1 MKKIMYIFILLGF
14 LLYILL
20 FPEDAVKAAAFGLDL
35 WYRNMLPTLL
45 PFSILSY
52 IFIQSGILDGLAG
65 YLHRAVKHVFPVSS
79 AGIYPLVAGL
89 LFGFPM
95 GSKITADLVKSGKM
109 TWEEGQRLFCVCN
122 NISPMFIASFL
133 LNESLGRPDLKI
145 QTYLILYA
153 PPLILYMMLNRNR
166 DFSSPEHAALS
177 QKTEKTTSMSFQIID
192 AGIMNGFETL
202 AKLGGYIIIFAILA
216 QMAMLLPVPN
226 PAFTSILVG
235 FTEITNG
242 IAYTARQGMEF
253 QAAYPLLMAYTAFG
267 GLSGF
272 AQTASMVKECGFS
285 MVPYFLMKVFQ
296 TACAF
301 SLALLFLC

>member
-14 LLYILL
+14 LCYILL
-20 FPEDAVKAAAFGLDL
+20 FPEETVKAAALGLNL
-35 WYRNMLPTLL
+35 WYEKMLPTLL
-45 PFSILSY
+45 PFSIQSY

-65 YLHRAVKHVFPVSS
+65 ALHRFLKHVFPVSS
-79 AGIYPLVAGL
+79 AGIYPLAAGL

-95 GSKITADLVKSGKM
+95 GSKITADLVKAGKM

-122 NISPMFIASFL
+122 NISPIFISSFIL
-133 LNESLGRPDLKI
+133 SDSLGRPDLKI

-153 PPLILYMMLNRNR
+153 PPLALYMLMNRNR
-166 DFSSPEHAALS
+166 GSSLPESAYA

-216 QMAMLLPVPN
+216 QMAMLLPVSN
-226 PAFTSILVG
+226 PSFTCILVG

-253 QAAYPLLMAYTAFG
+253 PAAYPLMMAYTAFG

-301 SLALLFLC
+301 FLALLFLC

>member
-1 MKKIMYIFILLGF
+1 MKKIMYIFSLLGF

-20 FPEDAVKAAAFGLDL
+20 FPEETVKAAALGLDL
-35 WYRNMLPTLL
+35 WYEKMLPTLL

-52 IFIQSGILDGLAG
+52 LFIHSGILDGLTRA
-65 YLHRAVKHVFPVSS
+65 LHRFIKHIFPVSS

-95 GSKITADLVKSGKM
+95 GSKITADLVKAGKM
-109 TWEEGQRLFCVCN
+109 SWEEGQRLFCVCN

-133 LNESLGRPDLKI
+133 LNDSLGRPDLKV

-153 PPLILYMMLNRNR
+153 PPLILYMLLNRNL
-166 DFSSPEHAALS
+166 DYSLPDVVSP

-216 QMAMLLPVPN
+216 QMALLLPISN
-226 PAFTSILVG
+226 PAFTCILVG

-242 IAYTARQGMEF
+242 ISYTARQGMDF
-253 QAAYPLLMAYTAFG
+253 QAAYPLMMAYTAFG

-285 MVPYFLMKVFQ
+285 MVPYFLLKVFQ
-296 TACAF
+296 AACAF
-301 SLALLFLC
+301 FLALLFLC